1 MRVAIT
7 SEQRFYR
14 STDGS
19 IQTHSAVGSYDYWD
33 CYRQI
38 FDSVAVLARVT
49 HESTPLRVP
58 AEGPGVGIYSLPD
71 YVGLGQ
77 YLRSRRSLKEEV
89 AKACASSDALIARL
103 PGAISDLAIAEFIA
117 TKKPFGVYVIGDPAE
132 VFRRG
137 VVDHPLRPVIR
148 RHAARNLRR
157 WCREA
162 TSVAYVTKQYLQQ
175 RYPPASQFV
184 THFSDVHLPH
194 EAFAQPRRPSAPP
207 IPIRLISVAVLSQRY
222 KGIDVLLEAIAS
234 LKQRNVP
241 CSFDLVGDG
250 AQRPELER
258 KAVELGIRDSVTLAG
273 QLSDARAIREHLDR
287 ADLFILPSLTEGLP
301 RALIEAMA
309 RGLPCV
315 ASSVG
320 GVTELLSASDV
331 VPPGDP
337 QKLADKILGIGRDP
351 EHLARASAANLRI
364 ASEFSTEATQMRRSE
379 FCSNIVDAVVA
390 RSRTAVAQGPA
401 ERLDISVKRR

>member
-1 MRVAIT
+1 MRVTIA

-19 IQTHSAVGSYDYWD
+19 IQTDSAVGSYEYWKR
-33 CYRQI
+33 YRQV
-38 FDSVAVLARVT
+38 FDSIVVLARVT
-49 HESTPLRVP
+49 HESTPLAAP
-58 AEGPGVGIYSLPD
+58 AEGPGVSFHPLPE
-71 YVGLGQ
+71 YFGFGQ
-77 YLRSRRSLKEEV
+77 YIRSRRSLKEEV
-89 AKACASSDALIARL
+89 AKACAASDALIARA
-103 PGAISDLAIAEFIA
+103 PGAISDLAITECIA
-117 TKKPFGVYVIGDPAE
+117 TQKPFGVYVVGDPAE

-137 VVDHPLRPVIR
+137 VVNHPLRPVLR
-148 RHAARNLRR
+148 RHTARNLRR

-184 THFSDVHLPH
+184 THFSDVHLPD
-194 EAFAQPRRPSAPP
+194 EAFAQPRRPSVPP
-207 IPIRLISVAVLSQRY
+207 MPIRLISVAVLSQRY

-273 QLSDARAIREHLDR
+273 HLSDARAIRNHLDR

-337 QKLADKILGIGRDP
+337 QKLANKILDISRDP
-351 EHLARASAANLRI
+351 EHLARASATNLRI
-364 ASEFSTEATQMRRSE
+364 ASEFSTEATQTRRTE
-379 FCSNIVDAVVA
+379 FCSHILDSVVA
-390 RSRTAVAQGPA
+390 RSRSSVAQAAPGG
-401 ERLDISVKRR
+401 LGISVKHR